1 MTQNKSDLIKEINV
15 ALKSLNWGSVE
26 IYVQNNVVTQITVK
40 NIKKTSVSTEE
51 DENSIENNKKHKIQV
66 LTNKKQ
72 KYINVYNRLD

>member
-1 MTQNKSDLIKEINV
+1 MAKNKSDLIREINT

-26 IYVQNNVVTQITVK
+26 IYVQNNIVTQITVK

-51 DENSIENNKKHKIQV
+51 DENFSENNKKHKIQV

-72 KYINVYNRLD
+72 KYINVFNRLD

>member
-51 DENSIENNKKHKIQV
+51 NENISEESRKHKVQV
-66 LTNKKQ
+66 LTD
-72 KYINVYNRLD
+72 NRIVLYK